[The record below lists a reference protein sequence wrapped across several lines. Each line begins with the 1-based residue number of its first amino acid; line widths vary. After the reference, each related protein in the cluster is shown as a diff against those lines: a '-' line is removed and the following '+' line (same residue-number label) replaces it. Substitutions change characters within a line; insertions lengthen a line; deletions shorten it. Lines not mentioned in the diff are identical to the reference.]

1 MVQPSFKTFCKLA
14 REGNLV
20 PVYETIRA
28 DLLTPVSAYLRLA
41 RDAQY
46 ACLLESVEGGE
57 KNRALHFRRGKPF

>member
-1 MVQPSFKTFCKLA
+1 MIRPDYKTFRKLA

-20 PVYETIRA
+20 PVYVTFRA

-41 RDAQY
+41 RDARY

-57 KNRALHFRRGKPF
+57 KIAR